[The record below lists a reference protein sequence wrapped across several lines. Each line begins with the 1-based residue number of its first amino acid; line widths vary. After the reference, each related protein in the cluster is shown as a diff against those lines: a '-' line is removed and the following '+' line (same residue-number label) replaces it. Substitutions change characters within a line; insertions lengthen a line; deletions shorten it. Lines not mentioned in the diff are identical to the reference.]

1 MTDAQSERG
10 IDYVCS
16 DCGVHFNQG
25 VAPSGVCPVCD
36 IHRLEITNRQ
46 RERLEEI
53 KKECTP
59 DGRFSKPSDSDIID
73 LLLDL
78 WEGVD
83 QELYTGI
90 EQEGEG

>member
-25 VAPSGVCPVCD
+25 VAVGGECPVCGVD
-36 IHRLEITNRQ
+36 RIEISERQ

-53 KKECTP
+53 KQECTP

-78 WEGVD
+78 CEGVD
-83 QELYTGI
+83 QELYTSI
-90 EQEGEG
+90 EQEAGR